1 MGADLPPPPPP
12 GEIGLR
18 IELEHFG
25 HCCIGFGCEMIPLQV
40 YQSCG
45 LPAMCRVQRA
55 EESSSEIGQDKILGS
70 CSRRLQNYLH
80 SATAIL
86 FPLLPIQILEY
97 QTDVRRCRFDI
108 YIGQGGISPQV

>member
-1 MGADLPPPPPP
+1 MIKDDGGRSAPPP

-55 EESSSEIGQDKILGS
+55 EESSSEIGQDKIL
-70 CSRRLQNYLH
+70 RLLLQAAAEL
-80 SATAIL
+80 SA
-86 FPLLPIQILEY
+86 FCNSNPLPPPPNPDTRVSNGCAE
-97 QTDVRRCRFDI
+97 V
-108 YIGQGGISPQV
+108 